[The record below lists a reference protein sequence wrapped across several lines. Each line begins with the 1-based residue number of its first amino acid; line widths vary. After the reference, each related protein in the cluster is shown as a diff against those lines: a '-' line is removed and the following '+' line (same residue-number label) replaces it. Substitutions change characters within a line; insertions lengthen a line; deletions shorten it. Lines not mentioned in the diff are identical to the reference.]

1 MSWLE
6 LSGSV
11 TAVLVLA
18 VLAWALKLG
27 QSKISDPATACRL
40 AEEMLAGFIARRAIV
55 SQDGSAALVAGNG
68 TIAVLKRHGARVA
81 ARRMIPPLRV
91 REAVEGV
98 TIDTGERM
106 FGPVTLLGVLPDDGE
121 RLDAPLTLV

>member
-27 QSKISDPATACRL
+27 QSKIVDAPTACRL
-40 AEEMLAGFIARRAIV
+40 AEEMLAGFVARRAIV

-81 ARRMIPPLRV
+81 ARRLIPPLRI

-106 FGPVTLLGVLPDDGE
+106 FGPVTLLGVLADEVE

>member
-18 VLAWALKLG
+18 VLGWALKLG
-27 QSKISDPATACRL
+27 QSKISDAATACRL

-55 SQDGSAALVAGNG
+55 SQDGGAALVAGNG

-81 ARRMIPPLRV
+81 ARRLVPPLRI

-98 TIDTGERM
+98 TIETGERM
-106 FGPVTLLGVLPDDGE
+106 FGPITLLGVLADEVE
-121 RLDAPLTLV
+121 RLEAPLTLV